1 MTQIDDLHS
10 IDCAFEKVAGNIY
23 HVYEKDS
30 KKYLSM
36 LSPDDWNGSVP
47 HFVGL
52 YIESVYYDYDK
63 TFKSIQS

>member
-10 IDCAFEKVAGNIY
+10 IDCAFEKVSGNTY

-47 HFVGL
+47 LFVGI